1 MIIAAAVTIAAA
13 VYVAWGI
20 VHHARRGE
28 LHLKIVLEYLA
39 LAILGVV
46 VTYTVIQSL

>member
-1 MIIAAAVTIAAA
+1 MIITIAAA
-13 VYVAWGI
+13 IAATAYVAWGI
-20 VHHARRGE
+20 IHPSRRGD

-46 VTYTVIQSL
+46 LVYTTVKSL